1 MFLGLE
7 IITFQKWYHPVK
19 EIKPVSLHLY
29 TVHMVL
35 MCLETEYEQVPRK
48 VVVFFYIRNLLSEN

>member
-19 EIKPVSLHLY
+19 EMKPVSLHLY

-48 VVVFFYIRNLLSEN
+48 VVVFFLHKELTL